1 MPFTSIEA
9 ECFINQSRDKIMTK
23 STKKAVRNKSIDLV
37 RCELSKLSKISNK
50 EFSRKL
56 TLGNPPAS
64 VIVKGKLEQ
73 DPLGRF
79 IISELTIIG
88 NSVSSDILRH
98 IPIQS
103 IEDEANWEVAKN
115 LDALFLELP
124 PLDRNNFDNPASF
137 SEAVSVYIRAAAL
150 ISSKPVLQICEMFD
164 LPGPRVHAWVREA
177 RLRGDLPTTTR
188 RKQWDTHRMK

>member
-1 MPFTSIEA
+1 
-9 ECFINQSRDKIMTK
+9 MTK
-23 STKKAVRNKSIDLV
+23 TSEKAVKKSIDLV
-37 RCELSKLSKISNK
+37 RDELSKLSKISNK

-64 VIVKGKLEQ
+64 VTVKGNLER

-79 IISELTIIG
+79 VISELTIIG
-88 NSVSSDILRH
+88 NCNSISSDILRH

-103 IEDEANWEVAKN
+103 IEDEANWETAEN
-115 LDALFLELP
+115 LDALFLKLP
-124 PLDRNNFDNPASF
+124 PLDRSNFDNPASF
-137 SEAVSVYIRAAAL
+137 SEAVSLYIRAAAL
-150 ISSKPVLQICEMFD
+150 ISSKPILQICNMFD